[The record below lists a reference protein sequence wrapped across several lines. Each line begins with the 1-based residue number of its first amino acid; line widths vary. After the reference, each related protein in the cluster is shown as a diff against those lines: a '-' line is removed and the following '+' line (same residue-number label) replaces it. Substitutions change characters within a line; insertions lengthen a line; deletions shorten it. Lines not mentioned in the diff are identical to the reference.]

1 MDCRRHA
8 LWILVLCCWL
18 PPVALAQTLPFGISL
33 PPSLNFATSPA
44 PVGSGARAQGRA
56 IAFIAVADDA
66 TAALHNP
73 AGLVQLQEPEAS
85 VVGSYYVRLER
96 QDVTQLGIRVEDQTF
111 GNAELNYLSGVY
123 PFRLLGR
130 NVVVSLNYQRL
141 FDLKGATDVAAPFTT
156 IDGLQQVRSRQD
168 GGLFTISPAVA
179 VQITPTFSI
188 GAAFNIWPDLFG
200 NGWTQDVTVR
210 GQGFVASGPRV
221 VPFLSNGRITEDF
234 SFQGF
239 NATIGLLWNINAV
252 FTVGGVVRTPF
263 TARLTREHAS
273 SLTVTL
279 QDGSAPVTTSNA
291 FTERLDLDMPL
302 SYGIGLAA
310 RLSDNL
316 NLSLDVSRVHWSDF
330 KLQESSRT
338 DVLLVENGA
347 PSGKGRAVLRG
358 QGNDTTS
365 VRLGAEYL
373 WLLPNLIIPF
383 RAGFFY
389 DPEPGERGTD
399 NFFGFSLGSG
409 ISIKKFIFDL
419 AYTFRTGTVQSSATD
434 TTVYQHTL
442 FGSVIYHF

>member
-1 MDCRRHA
+1 MDCRRRA
-8 LWILVLCCWL
+8 LWIAVLYCWL
-18 PPVALAQTLPFGISL
+18 PHIAVAQTLPFGISL

-44 PVGSGARAQGRA
+44 PVGSGARAQGKA

-66 TAALHNP
+66 TAASHNP

-96 QDVTQLGIRVEDQTF
+96 QDVTQPGIRVENQTF
-111 GNAELNYLSGVY
+111 DSADLNYLSGVY

-130 NVVVSLNYQRL
+130 NVVVSLNFQRL
-141 FDLKGATDVAAPFTT
+141 FDLKGDTDVAAPFTT
-156 IDGLQQVRSRQD
+156 IDGLQQVQSRQD

-179 VQITPTFSI
+179 VQITPAFSAGI
-188 GAAFNIWPDLFG
+188 AFNIWPDLFG

-210 GQGFVASGPRV
+210 GQGFVASGPRA
-221 VPFLSNGRITEDF
+221 VPFVSNGRITEDF

-239 NATIGLLWNINAV
+239 NVTMGLLWNINAI

-291 FTERLDLDMPL
+291 FSERLDLDMPL

-316 NLSLDVSRVHWSDF
+316 TLSLDVSRVHWSDF

-373 WLLPNLIIPF
+373 WMHPKLIIPL

-389 DPEPGERGTD
+389 DPEPGEGGTD

-409 ISIKKFIFDL
+409 VSIKKFIFDL
-419 AYTFRTGTVQSSATD
+419 AYTFRTGTVQSSATE

-442 FGSVIYHF
+442 LGSVIYHF

>member
-1 MDCRRHA
+1 MDCRRRA
-8 LWILVLCCWL
+8 LWIMLLCCWL
-18 PPVALAQTLPFGISL
+18 PPVAVAQTLPFGISL

-44 PVGSGARAQGRA
+44 PVGSGARAQGKA
-56 IAFIAVADDA
+56 VAFIAVADDA
-66 TAALHNP
+66 TAASHNP

-85 VVGSYYVRLER
+85 VVGSYFVRLER
-96 QDVTQLGIRVEDQTF
+96 QDVTQPGIRVEDQTF
-111 GNAELNYLSGVY
+111 DSADLNYPSGVY

-130 NVVVSLNYQRL
+130 NVVVSLNFQRL
-141 FDLKGATDVAAPFTT
+141 FGLKGDTDVAAPFTT
-156 IDGLQQVRSRQD
+156 IDGLQQVRSRQA

-179 VQITPTFSI
+179 VQITPTFSAGI
-188 GAAFNIWPDLFG
+188 AFNIWPDLFG

-210 GQGFVASGPRV
+210 GQGFVASGPRA

-239 NATIGLLWNINAV
+239 NVTMGLLWNINSI

-302 SYGIGLAA
+302 SYGLGLAA

-316 NLSLDVSRVHWSDF
+316 TLSLDVSRVHWSDF

-365 VRLGAEYL
+365 VRLGAE
-373 WLLPNLIIPF
+373 
-383 RAGFFY
+383 
-389 DPEPGERGTD
+389 
-399 NFFGFSLGSG
+399 
-409 ISIKKFIFDL
+409 
-419 AYTFRTGTVQSSATD
+419 
-434 TTVYQHTL
+434 
-442 FGSVIYHF
+442 

>member
-8 LWILVLCCWL
+8 LWIMVLCCWL
-18 PPVALAQTLPFGISL
+18 PPVAVAQTLPFGISL

-44 PVGSGARAQGRA
+44 PVGSGARAQGKA
-56 IAFIAVADDA
+56 VAFIAVADDA
-66 TAALHNP
+66 TAASHNP

-85 VVGSYYVRLER
+85 VVGSYFVRLER
-96 QDVTQLGIRVEDQTF
+96 QDVTQPGIRVEDQTF
-111 GNAELNYLSGVY
+111 DSADLNYFSGVY

-130 NVVVSLNYQRL
+130 NVVVSLNFQRL

-179 VQITPTFSI
+179 VEITPTFSAGI
-188 GAAFNIWPDLFG
+188 AFNIWPDLFG

-210 GQGFVASGPRV
+210 GQGFVASGPRA
-221 VPFLSNGRITEDF
+221 VPFLSNGRISEDF

-239 NATIGLLWNINAV
+239 NVTMGLLWHITPV

-302 SYGIGLAA
+302 SYGLGLAA

-316 NLSLDVSRVHWSDF
+316 TLSLDVSRVHWSDF

-373 WLLPNLIIPF
+373 WMQPKLIIPF
-383 RAGFFY
+383 RGGFFY
-389 DPEPGERGTD
+389 DPEPGEGGTD

-419 AYTFRTGTVQSSATD
+419 AYTFRTGTVQSSATE